1 MDKKTLK
8 NDTEKINVETKDRE
22 KENDINDIESITNDE
37 SSNKDSSNDFC
48 EIIFEADN
56 FNFNLVV
63 LNEVSRIAH
72 MGMNSIS
79 YLVNRIYDKEL
90 KKTLVAIYSQ
100 YSNILLQVNQYFEK
114 YGEVPSNVSV
124 HDKMMCLYGIRLHL
138 KKDKSTSKIA
148 EMMIQGSLMGV
159 IEVQRILNADLDID
173 KDITDLLKRF
183 NKFQRE
189 NIDKLN
195 AYL

>member
-8 NDTEKINVETKDRE
+8 NDTEKINVDTKERE
-22 KENDINDIESITNDE
+22 KENDVNDIESITNDE

-72 MGMNSIS
+72 MGMNNIS
-79 YLVNRIYDKEL
+79 YLVDRIYDKEM

-100 YSNILLQVNQYFEK
+100 YSNILLQVNQ
-114 YGEVPSNVSV
+114 
-124 HDKMMCLYGIRLHL
+124 
-138 KKDKSTSKIA
+138 
-148 EMMIQGSLMGV
+148 
-159 IEVQRILNADLDID
+159 
-173 KDITDLLKRF
+173 
-183 NKFQRE
+183 
-189 NIDKLN
+189 
-195 AYL
+195 